1 MKLDDYLDSFQQVL
15 DHPRH
20 RAAQETLVEL
30 IRQLRACTDVDE
42 GYEFQQALLAQ
53 VLAVEEDHHAFNRAV
68 KRMANGKSP
77 QAGAPEPQSGLDPS
91 LSSTWQLELDIC
103 ERVAR
108 QLRCVGDALAWRV
121 FGFERQYITAL
132 ARNQSPGM
140 MAGKL
145 GLAAERARVEQA
157 RREDGQFAL
166 MHDLTNCLRIGDI
179 TAFTDEGPVQIE
191 AENGCNAKRHARCN
205 RQVARCDTGN
215 GSHVSRSAARPAQL
229 RR

>member
-1 MKLDDYLDSFQQVL
+1 VL

-20 RAAQETLVEL
+20 RAAQEALVEL

-42 GYEFQQALLAQ
+42 GHEFQQALLAQ
-53 VLAVEEDHHAFNRAV
+53 VPAVEEDHHAFKRAV

-77 QAGAPEPQSGLDPS
+77 QVGAPERQSGLDP
-91 LSSTWQLELDIC
+91 LLSTWQLELDIS

-140 MAGKL
+140 MARRPSHRPL
-145 GLAAERARVEQA
+145 G
-157 RREDGQFAL
+157 GYW
-166 MHDLTNCLRIGDI
+166 
-179 TAFTDEGPVQIE
+179 
-191 AENGCNAKRHARCN
+191 
-205 RQVARCDTGN
+205 
-215 GSHVSRSAARPAQL
+215 S
-229 RR
+229 

>member
-53 VLAVEEDHHAFNRAV
+53 VLAVEEDHDAFNRAV

-77 QAGAPEPQSGLDPS
+77 QVGVPEPQSGLDPS
-91 LSSTWQLELDIC
+91 SLSTWQLELDIC

-121 FGFERQYITAL
+121 FGFERQHITAL

-157 RREDGQFAL
+157 RREHGQFAL
-166 MHDLTNCLRIGDI
+166 MYALTNCLRIGDF

-191 AENGCNAKRHARCN
+191 VKTNGIRSRRELANALPGPDSLLA
-205 RQVARCDTGN
+205 
-215 GSHVSRSAARPAQL
+215 PA
-229 RR
+229 

>member
-1 MKLDDYLDSFQQVL
+1 M
-15 DHPRH
+15 
-20 RAAQETLVEL
+20 EL
-30 IRQLRACTDVDE
+30 IQQLRACTDVDE

-53 VLAVEEDHHAFNRAV
+53 VLAVEEDHHAL

-77 QAGAPEPQSGLDPS
+77 QVGASEPQSGLDP
-91 LSSTWQLELDIC
+91 LLLSTWQLELDIC

-108 QLRCVGDALAWRV
+108 QLSCVGDALARRV
-121 FGFERQYITAL
+121 FGFERQYMTAL

-140 MAGKL
+140 LAGKL

-157 RREDGQFAL
+157 RGEYGQFAL

-191 AENGCNAKRHARCN
+191 VKINGIRSRRELANALPGPDSLLA
-205 RQVARCDTGN
+205 
-215 GSHVSRSAARPAQL
+215 PA
-229 RR
+229 

>member
-1 MKLDDYLDSFQQVL
+1 MHRRPPRAPAPRRPAPTSAEGNPTSPPRDAPKAFANVGGVGDTGRVKLDDYLDSFQQVL

-30 IRQLRACTDVDE
+30 IRQLRVCADVDE

-53 VLAVEEDHHAFNRAV
+53 VLAVEEDHHALNRVV
-68 KRMANGKSP
+68 KRMASGKSP
-77 QAGAPEPQSGLDPS
+77 QVGAPEPQSGLDPS

-132 ARNQSPGM
+132 ARNQSPAWDDGRETG
-140 MAGKL
+140 ARR
-145 GLAAERARVEQA
+145 RARA
-157 RREDGQFAL
+157 CRAGTGRR
-166 MHDLTNCLRIGDI
+166 R
-179 TAFTDEGPVQIE
+179 PVR
-191 AENGCNAKRHARCN
+191 AHARLD
-205 RQVARCDTGN
+205 QL
-215 GSHVSRSAARPAQL
+215 PAD
-229 RR
+229 RRHHRVHG